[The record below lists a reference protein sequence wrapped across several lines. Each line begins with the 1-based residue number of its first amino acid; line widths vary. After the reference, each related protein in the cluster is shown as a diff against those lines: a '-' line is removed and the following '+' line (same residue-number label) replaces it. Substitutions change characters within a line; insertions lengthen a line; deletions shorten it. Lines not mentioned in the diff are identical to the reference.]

1 MNRLIALL
9 ACTMALAL
17 PTVAGADEKTDKRL
31 NDATA
36 VIESFTALSETGVPS
51 WMLER
56 AYGIVVAPN
65 VFEIAVL
72 VPGGRGG
79 RGVMAV
85 RNPDGS
91 WSNPVLLNLYGGS
104 VGFQVGMQMTDV
116 VLVLMSRQSVEGV
129 AGGKVTLGGDA
140 SVAAGPLGRSASAN
154 TDATFK
160 AQVLSYSRSEGLFA
174 GVALD
179 GSVISIDNSA
189 NESAYGVSG
198 ILASQILAGRVGSA
212 PEAAVEFKAA
222 LTQATDKSAAAASPQ
237 PPSGLSV
244 DGQPASPPAAPAA
257 PAEGTTEPAT
267 SYPMEDPNPGAPPP
281 Q

>member
-1 MNRLIALL
+1 MKRFIALL

-17 PTVAGADEKTDKRL
+17 PSVAGADEKTDKRL
-31 NDATA
+31 NDATS

-116 VLVLMSRQSVEGV
+116 VLVLMSRKSVEGIS
-129 AGGKVTLGGDA
+129 GGKFTLGVDA
-140 SVAAGPLGRSASAN
+140 SVAAGPVGRTASAS
-154 TDATFK
+154 TDPMLK
-160 AQVLSYSRSEGLFA
+160 AQVLSYSRSEGVFL
-174 GVALD
+174 GVSLE
-179 GSVISIDNSA
+179 GTVIAVDDSA
-189 NESAYGVSG
+189 NAKVYGVSD
-198 ILASQILAGRVGSA
+198 ILASQVLDGSLGTPSA
-212 PEAAVEFKAA
+212 SADAFRAA
-222 LTQATDKSAAAASPQ
+222 LTKATATTGEAAA
-237 PPSGLSV
+237 
-244 DGQPASPPAAPAA
+244 PAATPTQVAPAA
-257 PAEGTTEPAT
+257 PASPAESSGAVVESKT
-267 SYPMEDPNPGAPPP
+267 FPLEDPAPGAPPP
-281 Q
+281 P

>member
-9 ACTMALAL
+9 ACTMALSL
-17 PTVAGADEKTDKRL
+17 PSVAGADEKTDKRL

-36 VIESFTALSETGVPS
+36 ALESFTGLEEKGIPG

-85 RNPDGS
+85 RNADGS

-116 VLVLMSRQSVEGV
+116 VLVLMSRKSVEGIS
-129 AGGKVTLGGDA
+129 GGKFTLGVDA
-140 SVAAGPLGRSASAN
+140 SVAAGPVGRTASAN
-154 TDATFK
+154 TDPMLK
-160 AQVLSYSRSEGLFA
+160 AQVLSYSRSEGVFL
-174 GVALD
+174 GVSFEGTVIAVDD
-179 GSVISIDNSA
+179 GANASV
-189 NESAYGVSG
+189 YGVSD
-198 ILASQILAGRVGSA
+198 ILASQVLDGSLGTPSA
-212 PEAAVEFKAA
+212 SAEAFRAA
-222 LTQATDKSAAAASPQ
+222 LTRATSSTTGEAAA
-237 PPSGLSV
+237 
-244 DGQPASPPAAPAA
+244 PAAAPTHAAPAA
-257 PAEGTTEPAT
+257 PASPAESSGAVVESKT
-267 SYPMEDPNPGAPPP
+267 FPLEDPAPGAPPP
-281 Q
+281 P